1 MTELIEAVNAVVW
14 EDSDVKEIS
23 LRVVFPG
30 KKDPTFTGNLLT
42 GVSVISSSKELE
54 GKVGTLFIR
63 TKDSSAYENCASW
76 FNSFANK
83 NVGNLIKRYENI
95 ITKIDTRHKGYEI
108 LFRPSGTIL
117 EPTEWVFYYLSE
129 GKFNKSIPTG
139 KVEYVLCCGGDEK
152 LIQGAPTSFAVF
164 NKD

>member
-1 MTELIEAVNAVVW
+1 MKILLQKLI
-14 EDSDVKEIS
+14 
-23 LRVVFPG
+23 
-30 KKDPTFTGNLLT
+30 
-42 GVSVISSSKELE
+42 
-54 GKVGTLFIR
+54 
-63 TKDSSAYENCASW
+63 
-76 FNSFANK
+76 
-83 NVGNLIKRYENI
+83 
-95 ITKIDTRHKGYEI
+95 GYEI

-164 NKD
+164 KKD

>member
-1 MTELIEAVNAVVW
+1 LTELIEAVVP
-14 EDSDVKEIS
+14 EDIHLKEIS

-42 GVSVISSSKELE
+42 GVIVISNSTELE

-95 ITKIDTRHKGYEI
+95 ITKIDR
-108 LFRPSGTIL
+108 LR
-117 EPTEWVFYYLSE
+117 
-129 GKFNKSIPTG
+129 N
-139 KVEYVLCCGGDEK
+139 
-152 LIQGAPTSFAVF
+152 SF
-164 NKD
+164 

>member
-1 MTELIEAVNAVVW
+1 MTELIEAVNAVVPK
-14 EDSDVKEIS
+14 DSDVKEIS

-63 TKDSSAYENCASW
+63 TKDCSTYENCASW

-95 ITKIDTRHKGYEI
+95 ITKIDNHHKSCEI

-117 EPTEWVFYYLSE
+117 EPTEWVFYYISE
-129 GKFNKSIPTG
+129 SRFNKSIPSCNI
-139 KVEYVLCCGGDEK
+139 EYILCCGGDEK

-164 NKD
+164 NRD